1 MPQWIVDLVG
11 ESLASIVWVAIVAT
25 AVCLLAILMIVLAKK
40 AFGSRIGT
48 GFKGSAPRLAV
59 MDIARIDEKRRLVL
73 VRRDEVEHL
82 VLVGGQNDVLIEGSI
97 LRVRATTGA
106 RRDEPR
112 GDFPE
117 FEDEILPEPASSRGV
132 VPIPAPE
139 AKPLAPRPEP
149 RPQET
154 VASRTPSE
162 NKSRPT
168 PMTAPLPVPPAPT
181 VPPVPMA
188 AGTEQAKAPAY
199 SAAPIPEID
208 TDRSPAS
215 ARSLPPRSI
224 ATPTLNLRQSRSTTE
239 AGNVSPESPAS
250 QSDAALPASLA
261 SGRREPSLAVP
272 DVQREPMASK
282 AEQPRADLR
291 AQMNLAQSPTLERV
305 QDATA
310 PAIAVDAV
318 DRRDPPRQP
327 LSVRSFATAIQNR
340 KAPPEMPQPAPKAA
354 EATTPQDNANTSL
367 TGLDQRDWQRSR
379 PPAAGGSSTS
389 SSQTEAAPNRPSVPH
404 AEPSLEDFLSAEMD
418 ADFGNDAFFADKT
431 DDVDRSANAP
441 RGAPPVEASRSEP
454 APATATPATAT
465 EEPRVVAPTPPASS
479 AGNGTPPRSAPQ
491 PDTPPR
497 TAAAPVPLTL
507 EEEMERLLGDFNFGD
522 DSDRK
527 AN

>member
-40 AFGSRIGT
+40 AFGSRIGI

-59 MDIARIDEKRRLVL
+59 MDVARIDEKRRLVL

-117 FEDEILPEPASSRGV
+117 FEDDMSPEPASAQGV
-132 VPIPAPE
+132 APIPVPIPAPE

-149 RPQET
+149 RHQEA

-162 NKSRPT
+162 NKSRPA

-181 VPPVPMA
+181 VPPAPMA

-208 TDRSPAS
+208 TDCSPAS

-224 ATPTLNLRQSRSTTE
+224 ATPTLNLRQSRSTTD
-239 AGNVSPESPAS
+239 AGNVSSESPAS
-250 QSDAALPASLA
+250 KSDAALPASPA

-272 DVQREPMASK
+272 DVQRDPMASK

-291 AQMNLAQSPTLERV
+291 AQMNRAQSPTLERV

-354 EATTPQDNANTSL
+354 EATIPQDNANTSL
-367 TGLDQRDWQRSR
+367 AGPDQRDRQRSG

-389 SSQTEAAPNRPSVPH
+389 SSQTEAAPKRPSVPD

-418 ADFGNDAFFADKT
+418 ADFGNDAFFADKP
-431 DDVDRSANAP
+431 DDGDPGADAP

-454 APATATPATAT
+454 DPATAT
-465 EEPRVVAPTPPASS
+465 EAPRVVAPAPPASS
-479 AGNGTPPRSAPQ
+479 TGGDTPPRSAVQ